1 MTMTAA
7 EIARRFKRKP
17 NGREYRGACPSCGYP
32 TGFAVT
38 EGRAGPVWWC
48 ASCQDKAAL
57 TEVILGTRAA
67 AAPGERRSP
76 SPDPDKLAAPRRGFA
91 NSGPVLPDN
100 LAGAYLA
107 TRLPGVSLPPDLWPV
122 LRFLPDASHPS
133 RVRLPAMVAAVRDVA
148 GNLTAIH
155 RTFLAPPGIKA
166 AIEPQRA
173 SLGAVAGG
181 AVRLWPVAAELV
193 VGEGIE
199 TSLAAAHLLHL
210 PAWAAVSAGN
220 LADAMKLPAEVRAVV
235 IAADHDPPGI
245 KAARAAAARW
255 RQEGRRVRIATPDR
269 AGADFADMVA
279 ERRSRPA

>member
-1 MTMTAA
+1 MNAA
-7 EIARRFKRKP
+7 EIARRFNMKP
-17 NGREYRGACPSCGYP
+17 NGREFRGACPACGYANS
-32 TGFAVT
+32 FAVT
-38 EGRAGPVWWC
+38 EGKAGPVWWC

-76 SPDPDKLAAPRRGFA
+76 SPDPDKLAAPRRVFA
-91 NSGPVLPDN
+91 NSGPVVPGT
-100 LAGAYLA
+100 LASAYLA
-107 TRLPGVSLPPDLWPV
+107 ARLPGVPLPPDLWPV

-133 RVRLPAMVAAVRDVA
+133 RARLPAMVAAVRDVA
-148 GNLTAIH
+148 GNLSAVH
-155 RTFLAPPGIKA
+155 RTYLAAPGVKA
-166 AIEPQRA
+166 AIDPPRA
-173 SLGAVAGG
+173 TLGSVAGG
-181 AVRLWPVAAELV
+181 AVRLWPMAAELV

-199 TSLAAAHLLHL
+199 TSLAAAHMLRL

-220 LADAMKLPAEVRAVV
+220 LADALALPAEVRAVV

-269 AGADFADMVA
+269 PGADFADMVA
-279 ERRSRPA
+279 R

>member
-1 MTMTAA
+1 MNAA
-7 EIARRFKRKP
+7 EIARRFNMKP
-17 NGREYRGACPSCGYP
+17 NGREYRGACPACGYP
-32 TGFAVT
+32 NSFAVS
-38 EGRAGPVWWC
+38 EGKTGPVWWC
-48 ASCQDKAAL
+48 QSCRENGQAAL

-76 SPDPDKLAAPRRGFA
+76 SPDPDKLAAPRRVFA
-91 NSGPVLPDN
+91 NCGPVLPDN
-100 LAGAYLA
+100 LAGAYLS
-107 TRLPGVSLPPDLWPV
+107 TRLPAVPLPLDLWPV

-148 GNLTAIH
+148 GNLTAVH
-155 RTFLAPPGIKA
+155 RTYLAAPGVKA
-166 AIEPQRA
+166 AIDPPRA
-173 SLGAVAGG
+173 TLGSVAGG
-181 AVRLWPVAAELV
+181 TVRLWPVAAELV

-220 LADAMKLPAEVRAVV
+220 MAETMKLPAEVRAVV

-255 RQEGRRVRIATPDR
+255 RQEGRRVRIATPER
-269 AGADFADMVA
+269 AGADFADMVTT
-279 ERRSRPA
+279 